1 MQILAN
7 FLNFY
12 PKFTQDFTKI
22 AQNLNFA
29 KICFVILT
37 KILLINTKK
46 LKIYPKISPHLPK
59 KATIC
64 KKFKVWLLRTLMKK
78 RRKKINNIIILA
90 LIVVAVGL
98 GIQLQVFERSA
109 PVIYIQ
115 DTIYTNLQEPLPVRI
130 IDEISGI
137 KKVKI
142 TLKKDAK
149 DAGVILYDEKIDKQK
164 ELVLEVKLP
173 QIIKSTDTYTLEISA
188 KDSSLWNFFQGNEA
202 LKNIPIVVDTQK
214 PAVNILANS
223 YQIEQGGAAA
233 VVFEARDE
241 HLQDLHIEDNKGRRF
256 AVSPYLKD
264 NHYAAL
270 VAWNAKEQDFRAFVI
285 AKDKAGNITKER
297 IRYYLINRKYR
308 NSNIA
313 LKDGFLD
320 GKIEDLAQQYAQ
332 NKNLARLEKFKFVN
346 ETLRLGNEER
356 IHKVSA
362 QAKKDYNGLQFTR
375 FVPLKNAM
383 KVGDFAD
390 HRFYS
395 YKGEFVS
402 ESYHLGIDLASVARD
417 NIYASLDGKV
427 IFAEE
432 NGIYGINIIIDHGF
446 GLYSLYGHCSSKLVA
461 EGDEIKA
468 GEIIAKTGTSGLAL
482 GDHLHFGILVQ
493 GVEVRPEQFQ
503 DAKWLQSYIIS
514 VLEEGRKII
523 LKERK

>member
-7 FLNFY
+7 FLIFY
-12 PKFTQDFTKI
+12 PKFTQDFAKI

-130 IDEISGI
+130 TDEISGI

-223 YQIEQGGAAA
+223 YQIGQS
-233 VVFEARDE
+233 
-241 HLQDLHIEDNKGRRF
+241 
-256 AVSPYLKD
+256 VS
-264 NHYAAL
+264 
-270 VAWNAKEQDFRAFVI
+270 
-285 AKDKAGNITKER
+285 G
-297 IRYYLINRKYR
+297 
-308 NSNIA
+308 SN
-313 LKDGFLD
+313 
-320 GKIEDLAQQYAQ
+320 
-332 NKNLARLEKFKFVN
+332 
-346 ETLRLGNEER
+346 
-356 IHKVSA
+356 
-362 QAKKDYNGLQFTR
+362 
-375 FVPLKNAM
+375 
-383 KVGDFAD
+383 
-390 HRFYS
+390 
-395 YKGEFVS
+395 
-402 ESYHLGIDLASVARD
+402 
-417 NIYASLDGKV
+417 
-427 IFAEE
+427 
-432 NGIYGINIIIDHGF
+432 
-446 GLYSLYGHCSSKLVA
+446 
-461 EGDEIKA
+461 
-468 GEIIAKTGTSGLAL
+468 
-482 GDHLHFGILVQ
+482 
-493 GVEVRPEQFQ
+493 
-503 DAKWLQSYIIS
+503 
-514 VLEEGRKII
+514 
-523 LKERK
+523 

>member
-1 MQILAN
+1 MRLSLKKCEQAQCQCYGTGEEPDSIAANITTLPWADGFTCLLCTPSHEVEGTIDNATVEPCDWLREQIE
-7 FLNFY
+7 
-12 PKFTQDFTKI
+12 D
-22 AQNLNFA
+22 NLVGEELPS
-29 KICFVILT
+29 IVDIETVQGCLVQLRH
-37 KILLINTKK
+37 LL
-46 LKIYPKISPHLPK
+46 SQSV
-59 KATIC
+59 C
-64 KKFKVWLLRTLMKK
+64 QWSLLRSIHVSSQTNTDDC
-78 RRKKINNIIILA
+78 NNHRCSCHAHVDMDIVA
-90 LIVVAVGL
+90 LTCS
-98 GIQLQVFERSA
+98 R
-109 PVIYIQ
+109 Y
-115 DTIYTNLQEPLPVRI
+115 
-130 IDEISGI
+130 
-137 KKVKI
+137 
-142 TLKKDAK
+142 
-149 DAGVILYDEKIDKQK
+149 
-164 ELVLEVKLP
+164 EV
-173 QIIKSTDTYTLEISA
+173 TE
-188 KDSSLWNFFQGNEA
+188 WNQ
-202 LKNIPIVVDTQK
+202 TT
-214 PAVNILANS
+214 
-223 YQIEQGGAAA
+223 
-233 VVFEARDE
+233 EARDE

-285 AKDKAGNITKER
+285 AKDKAGNVTKER

-395 YKGEFVS
+395 YNGEFVS